1 MCEFC
6 ASNQLPKTLV
16 CLDAV
21 EPNTAAGSDGQQ
33 SGGDTVAGGTGTT
46 QTLSVGGSLSGY
58 VNTGGDQD
66 WYKITLTAGQTYR
79 FTLDG
84 SNGLDAYLTLYDA
97 NGNRLGGNDDGAGN
111 YDSLVT
117 FTANT
122 NGTYYLSAG
131 GYSTSTGSY
140 TLSAVKAAA
149 LPTYS
154 VAQIADQLTDG
165 YWEWSGG
172 GARQWASSN
181 TSITFNVQGLSDD
194 RAALARIAFATW
206 AEISGLTFT
215 ETTESAEI
223 TLDDGDNGAYA
234 SSIVSG
240 GIIRSSRINVE
251 SGWFGGSSDIAGY
264 TLQTFI
270 HEIGHALGLGHGGNY
285 NGSAVYGVDNHYAND
300 SWRMSIMSYMSQEE
314 AGTGSFAWVLTPQM
328 ADILAIQS
336 LYGAASTRTG
346 NTVYGFGS
354 NVTGRTTSL
363 YNMANFTNSDVALTI
378 YDSGGTDTLNLSG
391 FSVAQRID
399 LRPGTWSD
407 VGGLRNNIAIYTT
420 TTIEHA
426 IGGAGNDRITG
437 NGAANRLEGRNGN
450 DVLAGGAGNDV
461 LLGGIGNDRLDGGT
475 GADSAGY
482 WDATSGVTVNLGH
495 TTAQNVGGG
504 RGSDTLIAIEYL
516 IGSNHADRLTGN
528 GAANRLEGRSGND
541 TLAGGS
547 GNDTLLG
554 GVGNDRLD
562 GGTGVDTAGYWDAT
576 SGVAVNFGLTTAQNV
591 GGGRGS
597 DTLIAIENLIG
608 SNHADRLTGNGAA
621 NRLEGRNGNDT
632 LLGGA
637 GNDRLDGGTG
647 VDTAGY
653 WDATSGVTVNLGLT
667 TAQNVGGGR
676 GSDTLV
682 FIESVIGSNY
692 ADRLTGNGAAN
703 RLEGRNGNDTLTGGV
718 GSDALLGGVG
728 NDRLDGGTGADTAG
742 YWDAA
747 SGVTVNLGL
756 TTAQNVGG
764 GRGSDT
770 LVSIENLIGSKHADR
785 LTGNGGN
792 NVLNG
797 GAGNDTLISGAGNDT
812 LYGSVGNDRLF
823 GGAGSDSFVFNTA
836 LNTSSN
842 VDVIGDFSH
851 ADDTIRLEN
860 AFFSALTTTGALSS
874 SFFRANATGT
884 AQDANDHI
892 VYNTANGR
900 LLYDADGTGSGGAIH
915 FATLAGTPGN
925 LAFNDFL
932 VV

>member
-1 MCEFC
+1 M
-6 ASNQLPKTLV
+6 
-16 CLDAV
+16 
-21 EPNTAAGSDGQQ
+21 
-33 SGGDTVAGGTGTT
+33 AGGTGTT

-84 SNGLDAYLTLYDA
+84 SNGLDAYLTLYAA
-97 NGNRLGGNDDGAGN
+97 NGGRLGGNDDGAGN
-111 YDSLVT
+111 YDSLLT
-117 FTANT
+117 FTASIS
-122 NGTYYLSAG
+122 GTYYLAAG

-172 GARQWASSN
+172 GARQWASAN
-181 TSITFNVQGLSDD
+181 TNITFNVQGLSAD

-206 AEISGLTFT
+206 AEVSGLTFT
-215 ETTESAEI
+215 ETTGSAEI
-223 TLDDGDNGAYA
+223 KLDDWDDGAYA
-234 SSIVSG
+234 VSSVSG
-240 GIIRSSRINVE
+240 GLIQSSSINVE
-251 SGWFGGSSDIAGY
+251 SGWFGGSSAIAGY

-285 NGSAVYGVDNHYAND
+285 NGNATYGADNHYVND
-300 SWRMSIMSYMSQEE
+300 SWRTSIMSYMSQDE

-328 ADILAIQS
+328 ADILAIQT

-354 NVTGRTTSL
+354 NVTGRTASL
-363 YNMANFTNSDVALTI
+363 YNLANFTNSDVALTI
-378 YDSGGTDTLNLSG
+378 YDSGGTDSLNLSG

-426 IGGAGNDRITG
+426 IGGSGNDRITG
-437 NGAANRLEGRNGN
+437 NGAANRIEGRNG
-450 DVLAGGAGNDV
+450 
-461 LLGGIGNDRLDGGT
+461 
-475 GADSAGY
+475 S
-482 WDATSGVTVNLGH
+482 
-495 TTAQNVGGG
+495 
-504 RGSDTLIAIEYL
+504 
-516 IGSNHADRLTGN
+516 
-528 GAANRLEGRSGND
+528 D

-554 GVGNDRLD
+554 GAGNDRLD
-562 GGTGVDTAGYWDAT
+562 GGTGVDTAGYWDAA
-576 SGVAVNFGLTTAQNV
+576 SGVTVNLGLTTAQSV

-597 DTLIAIENLIG
+597 DTLVSIENLIGSSYADRLTGNSAANRIEGRNGNDALFGGAGNDTLLGGVGNDRLDGSTGADTAGYWDATSGVTVNLGLTTAQSVGGGRGSDTLVSIENLIG

-632 LLGGA
+632 LAGG
-637 GNDRLDGGTG
+637 
-647 VDTAGY
+647 
-653 WDATSGVTVNLGLT
+653 S
-667 TAQNVGGGR
+667 
-676 GSDTLV
+676 
-682 FIESVIGSNY
+682 
-692 ADRLTGNGAAN
+692 
-703 RLEGRNGNDTLTGGV
+703 GNDT
-718 GSDALLGGVG
+718 LLGGVG

-742 YWDAA
+742 YWDAT
-747 SGVTVNLGL
+747 SGVTVNLAL

-770 LVSIENLIGSKHADR
+770 LVSIENLIGSNHADR

-797 GAGNDTLISGAGNDT
+797 GAGNDTLIGGAGNDT
-812 LYGSVGNDRLF
+812 LYGGTGNDRLF
-823 GGAGSDSFVFNTA
+823 GGAGSDSFLFNTA
-836 LNTSSN
+836 FNTSN

-860 AFFSALTTTGALSS
+860 AVFSALTTTGALSS
-874 SFFRANATGT
+874 AFFRANATGT

-900 LLYDADGTGSGGAIH
+900 LLYDADGSGSGGAIH
-915 FATLAGTPGN
+915 FATLTGAPGN